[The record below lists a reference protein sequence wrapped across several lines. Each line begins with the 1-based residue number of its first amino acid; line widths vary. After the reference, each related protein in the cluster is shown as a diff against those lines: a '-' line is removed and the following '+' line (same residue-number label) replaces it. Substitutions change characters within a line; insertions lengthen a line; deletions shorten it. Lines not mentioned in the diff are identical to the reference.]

1 MKKGGSKFLII
12 LIIVLVI
19 GLGLFNTYN
28 GLVVTEEK
36 VNQSYADLQ
45 TAVQRRADLIPNLVN
60 TVKGYAS
67 HEEETLTKIT
77 EARSKVTSASN
88 PEELSEANAELT
100 RALGDINVVVE
111 AYPELKAN
119 ENFIQL
125 QDELAGT
132 ENRIAVARKDYNGV
146 VNTFNSQVRRFPTSI
161 FAKILGFSPKA
172 YFEAD
177 PGSEKAPTVDFGYKL
192 IENCLG

>member
-1 MKKGGSKFLII
+1 MKKGGNTVII
-12 LIIVLVI
+12 LIVVILLVY
-19 GLGLFNTYN
+19 FAFSSYN
-28 GLVVTEEK
+28 GLINLDEK
-36 VNQSYADLQ
+36 VNKSYADLQ

-67 HEEETLTKIT
+67 HEEETFTKIT
-77 EARSKVTSASN
+77 EARSKLSQATN
-88 PEELSEANAELT
+88 PTELSQANAELT
-100 RALGDINVVVE
+100 KAIGDINVVVE

-132 ENRIAVARKDYNGV
+132 ENRIAVARRDYNDV
-146 VNTFNSQVRRFPTSI
+146 VNTFNSKVRKFPTSI
-161 FAKILGFSPKA
+161 FANMLGFSPRA

-177 PGSEKAPTVDFGYKL
+177 PGTENAPTVDFGL
-192 IENCLG
+192 IVRESYIG